1 VLAALVAAQGDL
13 YSTEYARRFAERTG
27 TPPLSAAAI
36 CRRALARLGL
46 RRQKRRSTRE

>member
-36 CRRALARLGL
+36 CRALARLGL